1 MIIDTHMH
9 IFDNRYQGIVD
20 EVIAEAKANNVQLMI
35 AVGYDYESSLKAIAL
50 ADKYD
55 CIYASVGLHP
65 SEVLKEKDKT
75 LQWVEKLLQAKKVVA
90 IGEIGLD
97 YYWDKSFKEE
107 QKEIFIKQILI
118 AKAHNLPVIVHN
130 RDATQDCFKILQ
142 ENLTPGVMHCYS
154 SSAEMAREFTKL
166 GYYLGIGGVVTFK
179 NSKEIKEVVKEI
191 DLKYLLSETDSPYLA
206 PMPYRGKINR
216 PAYTKYVVEEIAK
229 LKEQEITDI
238 ENQLALN
245 AKKVFRF

>member
-107 QKEIFIKQILI
+107 QKEIFIKQIQI

-245 AKKVFRF
+245 AKKLFRF

>member
-50 ADKYD
+50 AHKYD

-75 LQWVEKLLQAKKVVA
+75 LQWLEKLLQAKKVVA

-154 SSAEMAREFTKL
+154 SSVEMAREFTKL

-179 NSKEIKEVVKEI
+179 NSKEIKEVVKDI

-229 LKEQEITDI
+229 IKDQEIIDI
-238 ENQLALN
+238 EKQLALN
-245 AKKVFRF
+245 AQNLFKF

>member
-107 QKEIFIKQILI
+107 QKEIFIKQIQI